1 MSQKQDYY
9 QLLGVDKSV
18 TPEELKK
25 TYRKL
30 AMKYHPD
37 KNPGDKAA
45 ESKFKE
51 ISEAYEVLS
60 DEQKKA
66 AYDRYGHQAFENGGG
81 GRGGNPFGG
90 GHHAGGFGDIFG
102 DIFEEFMGGGRASH
116 TAANNRG
123 SDLRYNLS
131 VTLDEAYNGK
141 KTKITFKTAVGCE
154 TCRSTGSKSKKSAT
168 TCSTCHGSGRI
179 RAQQGFFAV
188 ERTCHTCNGVGQSIS
203 DPCGSCSGQG
213 RVVKEK
219 TIVVSIPAGV
229 EDGTKIR
236 VASEGEAGV
245 RGGIS
250 GDLYIFTTVS
260 SHEFFTREG
269 SNLHCKVPLK
279 MTTAIL
285 GGVIEVPTI
294 DGNIAKITIPEGAQT
309 GSKFRLKD
317 KGMVRINSK
326 IRGDMYVHV
335 TIETPVKLSKKQKEL
350 IEQFNDIYSEESS
363 PKTESFFKKVKGLFN

>member
-9 QLLGVDKSV
+9 QLLGVAKSA

-25 TYRKL
+25 AYRKL

-37 KNPGDKAA
+37 KNPGDKVA

-51 ISEAYEVLS
+51 ISEAYEILS
-60 DEQKKA
+60 DPQKKS

-81 GRGGNPFGG
+81 RGGGDPFRGQQ
-90 GHHAGGFGDIFG
+90 HGGFGDIFG
-102 DIFEEFMGGGRASH
+102 DIFEDFMGGGRSAQ
-116 TAANNRG
+116 AEANQRG

-141 KTKITFKTAVGCE
+141 KTKIKFKTAINCD
-154 TCRSTGSKSKKSAT
+154 TCKSTGSRSKKSAT
-168 TCSTCHGSGRI
+168 NCSTCHGSGRV

-188 ERTCHTCNGVGQSIS
+188 ERTCHTCNGTGQNIS
-203 DPCGSCSGQG
+203 DPCGICHGQG

-219 TIVVSIPAGV
+219 TIVVNIPVGV

-236 VASEGEAGV
+236 VAGEGEAGV
-245 RGGIS
+245 RGVMA
-250 GDLYIFTTVS
+250 GDLYIFTTVTP
-260 SHEFFTREG
+260 HEFFTREG
-269 SNLHCKVPLK
+269 SNLHCKIPLK

-294 DGNIAKITIPEGAQT
+294 DGNIAKVTIPEGAQT
-309 GSKFRLKD
+309 GSKFRLRD
-317 KGMVRINSK
+317 KGMVRMNSR

-335 TIETPVKLSKKQKEL
+335 TIETPVKLSKKQKEI
-350 IEQFNDIYSEESS
+350 IEQFNEVYTEESS
-363 PKTESFFKKVKGLFN
+363 PKTESFFKKVKNLFE